1 MNRYLAGLVLGLVAL
16 GARAE
21 LTPAALD
28 QDAATIEPRLLDW
41 RRDFHQHPE
50 LGNREFRTSKIVA
63 EHLEALGLEVHTGIA
78 HTGVAAVLRG
88 GLPGPTV
95 ALRADMDALP
105 VSEQVDVPFKSM
117 VTTEYRGQQVGVMHA
132 CGHDAHTAIL
142 MSAAEILA
150 AHRKELPGT
159 ILFIFQPAEEGAPE
173 GEKGGAGLM
182 LEEGL
187 FDIAKPE
194 AIFGLHVMSAMH
206 AGFIGYRPGPF
217 MAGSD
222 FFKIVVTGKQTH
234 GARPWDGVDPIVV
247 AAQIVVGL
255 QTIVSRQLD
264 IADVPAIVTIGAIK
278 GGVRHN
284 IIPDSVEMLGTFRTF
299 RPDIREDVIAR
310 IRRTAEDIAAA
321 GGATAEL
328 TLGESPNPA
337 TINDVEL
344 TRRMVPV
351 LERVAPGKVRAV
363 GLQTVSEDF
372 AYYGREVPSMFFYV
386 GVASPD
392 ANIATTPA
400 NHSPLF
406 YVDESGLLTG
416 LRAMLGVAVDY
427 LEHGPSGEGPDR

>member
-1 MNRYLAGLVLGLVAL
+1 MKRFLAGLVLGLVAL

-21 LTPAALD
+21 LTPATLD
-28 QDAATIEPRLLDW
+28 RDAAAIEPRLLDW

-105 VSEQVDVPFKSM
+105 VAEQVDLPFRSTA
-117 VTTEYRGQQVGVMHA
+117 TTEYRGQQVGVMHA

-173 GEKGGAGLM
+173 GEKGGAPLM
-182 LEEGL
+182 LAEGL
-187 FDIAKPE
+187 FDIVKPE

-278 GGVRHN
+278 GGIRHN

-299 RPDIREDVIAR
+299 RPDIRDDVVAR
-310 IRRTAEDIAAA
+310 IRRTAEQIAAA

-328 TLGESPNPA
+328 TLDESPNPA
-337 TINDVEL
+337 TINDEQL
-344 TRRMVPV
+344 TRRMVPT
-351 LERVAPGKVRAV
+351 LERVAPGKVRAI
-363 GLQTVSEDF
+363 GLQTVAEDF
-372 AYYGREVPSMFFYV
+372 AYYGRKVPSMFFYV
-386 GVASPD
+386 GVAPPD
-392 ANIATTPA
+392 ANLLATPA

>member
-1 MNRYLAGLVLGLVAL
+1 MKRYLVGIVLGLAAL
-16 GARAE
+16 NAWAE
-21 LTPAALD
+21 LDSAVLD
-28 QDAATIEPRLLDW
+28 RDAAAIEPRLLDW

-63 EHLEALGLEVHTGIA
+63 DHLKALGLEVHAGIA

-88 GLPGPTV
+88 GRPGPTI

-105 VSEQVDVPFKSM
+105 VTEQVDLPFKST
-117 VTTEYRGQQVGVMHA
+117 VTTEYRGQPAGVMHA

-142 MSAAEILA
+142 MSSAEILA
-150 AHRKELPGT
+150 AHRDELPGT

-173 GEKGGAGLM
+173 GEQGGAPLM
-182 LEEGL
+182 LAEGL
-187 FDIAKPE
+187 FDIARPE
-194 AIFGLHVMSAMH
+194 AIFGLHVMANAH
-206 AGFIGYRPGPF
+206 AGVIGYKPGPF

-222 FFKIVVTGKQTH
+222 FFKIVVRGKQTH

-247 AAQIVVGL
+247 ASQIVIGL

-284 IIPDSVEMLGTFRTF
+284 IIPDEVEMLGTFRTF
-299 RPDIREDVIAR
+299 RPDVREDVLAR
-310 IRRTAEDIAAA
+310 IRRTAEDIAASA
-321 GGATAEL
+321 GATAEL
-328 TLGESPNPA
+328 TLGDSPNPA

-406 YVDESGLLTG
+406 RVEESGLLTG

-427 LEHGPSGEGPDR
+427 LERGPSGGEPAR